1 MNPAPISTSTIAIGY
16 DWLRQNMLEE
26 GEFDKTVTRNGIEV
40 WVTQMG
46 DYMNMNTAFIDRRN
60 GVVAII
66 DPFDSVRWA
75 EELAREGLKPTHLL
89 YTHTHRDHVVGYSSM
104 IKLNPEVEVWG
115 HEDARVPEL
124 VNHVVF
130 ERVDFTRTWKN
141 SRNTSVEWDVGSIS
155 LIVTHSPGH
164 APGHV
169 TIHGHGV
176 YHAGDLLFTN
186 GMGRVDLPGSNPG
199 DQWSSIRHARSILES
214 LPEDWR
220 LIPGHRY
227 GWIDGTTPDWVSIGD
242 ALSYNYALND
252 PLLDEL

>member
-1 MNPAPISTSTIAIGY
+1 
-16 DWLRQNMLEE
+16 MLEE

-46 DYMNMNTAFIDRRN
+46 DYMNMNTAFIDRGN

-115 HEDARVPEL
+115 HEDARVPKL

-130 ERVDFTRTWKN
+130 ERVAAQFKRPKSRELTRVVGHELIDRSFEWIAGRGKLVRRRTTQPA
-141 SRNTSVEWDVGSIS
+141 STCLCMPIGTRNLDPVEVGEDGDVLSHLSQWFERRTQCEIG
-155 LIVTHSPGH
+155 
-164 APGHV
+164 A
-169 TIHGHGV
+169 
-176 YHAGDLLFTN
+176 
-186 GMGRVDLPGSNPG
+186 RVHRIPRRLHNP
-199 DQWSSIRHARSILES
+199 IRDVEECGAF
-214 LPEDWR
+214 
-220 LIPGHRY
+220 G
-227 GWIDGTTPDWVSIGD
+227 
-242 ALSYNYALND
+242 
-252 PLLDEL
+252 

>member
-1 MNPAPISTSTIAIGY
+1 MNPAPTNTSTIAIGY

-46 DYMNMNTAFIDRRN
+46 DYMNMNTAFIDRGN

-104 IKLNPEVEVWG
+104 IELNPEVEVWG

-141 SRNTSVEWDVGSIS
+141 SPNSSVEWGVGSIS

-186 GMGRVDLPGSNPG
+186 GMGRVDLPGSNPR
-199 DQWSSIRHARSILES
+199 DQWSSIRHARRILES
-214 LPEDWR
+214 LPKDWR

-227 GWIDGTTPDWVSIGD
+227 NWIDGTTPDWVSVGD

-252 PLLDEL
+252 PSLDRL

>member
-1 MNPAPISTSTIAIGY
+1 MNPAPTNTSTIAIGY

-46 DYMNMNTAFIDRRN
+46 DYMNMNTAFIDRGN

-115 HEDARVPEL
+115 HEDARVPKL

-130 ERVDFTRTWKN
+130 ERVDFTKTWKN

-155 LIVTHSPGH
+155 LTVTHSPGH

-186 GMGRVDLPGSNPG
+186 GMGRVDLPGSNPR
-199 DQWSSIRHARSILES
+199 DQWNSIRHARSILES
-214 LPEDWR
+214 LPECF
-220 LIPGHRY
+220 
-227 GWIDGTTPDWVSIGD
+227 SIS
-242 ALSYNYALND
+242 ALQWSTVTSIILAKIVRTATFLVTRVG
-252 PLLDEL
+252 LVLF